1 MPTAD
6 PRPFR
11 TVPFAVV
18 AGIAVRTFA
27 RIIGRVRHSPHP
39 VRELGA
45 HDVAQG
51 IGVTAAL
58 AAMAMPAVKRRR
70 TYTTGGAADASALA
84 APDPSV
90 SDQPDALELR
100 AAAWRAAADAPM
112 PATKADIAAQSMALD
127 SPALSVASDRPA
139 QSTAPGSAARPS
151 SAAGLG
157 AAQPSA
163 AATGS
168 ARGGQQSDAARRTQT
183 AASAAHAEHRQAPAA
198 GRGVFAIAKEAVMAW
213 FADGGPRLGAS
224 IAFYTIF
231 ALAPLMLILLG
242 IAGFFFG
249 EEAAR
254 GQVFAQIEG
263 LVGADAAKSIQD
275 ILASANQNERHGL
288 FGALISIGTALIGA
302 SAVFI
307 ELKNAFDTIY
317 RPKEQDSS
325 ITAMV
330 RARLMAAALVLALGF
345 LIVVSLILSAVVAG
359 LGKWLGS
366 VLPFLAPI
374 MSLLDVALSTAV
386 LTVAFYMLIRYLPD
400 QAPKPRAIWIGA
412 LTSAVL
418 FAIGKHLIG
427 LYLAR
432 GAVASAYGAAGS
444 LIVVVLW
451 VYYSSQILLLGAEV
465 SRSIDDPSRAA
476 DKAAEGRA
484 QAAAATAR

>member
-6 PRPFR
+6 SRPFKA
-11 TVPFAVV
+11 VPFAVV
-18 AGIAVRTFA
+18 AGIAVKTFA

-58 AAMAMPAVKRRR
+58 AAMAMPAIKRRR
-70 TYTTGGAADASALA
+70 TYTTGGAADTSALA
-84 APDPSV
+84 PPDPSV

-112 PATKADIAAQSMALD
+112 PATSVDIAAQSMLLD
-127 SPALSVASDRPA
+127 SPATSAAAD
-139 QSTAPGSAARPS
+139 STAQPKPAGRLSAARPDTT
-151 SAAGLG
+151 
-157 AAQPSA
+157 
-163 AATGS
+163 TGS
-168 ARGGQQSDAARRTQT
+168 AEAGRPSDAARGIQT
-183 AASAAHAEHRQAPAA
+183 TAPAAQPAHRQAPAA

-231 ALAPLMLILLG
+231 ALAPLMLILVG

-254 GQVFAQIEG
+254 GQIFSQIEG
-263 LVGADAAKSIQD
+263 LVGADAAKTIQD
-275 ILASANQNERHGL
+275 ILASAHKNEGHGL
-288 FGALISIGTALIGA
+288 FGTIVSVGTALIGA

-307 ELKNAFDTIY
+307 ELKNAFDTIFH
-317 RPKEQDSS
+317 PKPQEST
-325 ITAMV
+325 INALV
-330 RARLMAAALVLALGF
+330 RARLMAVALVLALGF
-345 LIVVSLILSAVVAG
+345 LVVVSLVLSAGVAAF
-359 LGKWLGS
+359 GKWLGG

-374 MSLLDVALSTAV
+374 LSLLDVALSTAV
-386 LTVAFYMLIRYLPD
+386 LTAAFYLLIRYLPD
-400 QAPKPRAIWIGA
+400 QAPKPRAILIGA
-412 LTSAVL
+412 LTSALL

-444 LIVVVLW
+444 LIVTVLW

-465 SRSIDDPSRAA
+465 SRSVDNPDKAA

-484 QAAAATAR
+484 QVAAATSR